1 MFAGGVPLRR
11 DGSIIGGIG
20 VSGGSGKQDD
30 AVAVAGASAL
40 AGSETRLSATLTSR
54 LLLFCSLCTTAA
66 QECGLN
72 EPAARERWRAAGLG
86 LRPGEIMLFACGPGL
101 ITAALV
107 VLLGWHRAAPVRAMP
122 QKAEA

>member
-1 MFAGGVPLRR
+1 MMFAGGVPLGR

-20 VSGGSGKQDD
+20 VSGGRGKQDD

-66 QECGLN
+66 QKQASNGS
-72 EPAARERWRAAGLG
+72 
-86 LRPGEIMLFACGPGL
+86 
-101 ITAALV
+101 V
-107 VLLGWHRAAPVRAMP
+107 HRAAAQASFDRIQEFTPR
-122 QKAEA
+122 ERLL